1 MKKIVA
7 TLACLGVIFTAAV
20 SCQKDDSIDTNSTK
34 KTKSERPIRTIENP
48 EERQPFNIYE
58 VFRPDN
64 SLTAPTEEN
73 FYTVDGKKFTIDSAF
88 LLLITANNRPN
99 TPLKYQLYNQEGQ
112 AKNVTHWVL
121 VLQNASAQRTNI
133 WLNFYVENKK
143 NHPEYTPLSEATEY
157 FKPGFLQIAD
167 NGRGGKPWNY
177 TKTFRIKFFE
187 LNGING
193 SRTSGNASIRAL
205 IEEKSANGR
214 KIEINYK
221 GEIHQRDYNIR

>member
-73 FYTVDGKKFTIDSAF
+73 FYSINGKKFTINAASILFIAVS
-88 LLLITANNRPN
+88 NKPN
-99 TPLKYQLYNQEGQ
+99 TPLKYQLYNKDGQ
-112 AKNVTHWVL
+112 AINATHWIL
-121 VLQNASAQRTNI
+121 VFGSPNAKTTNI
-133 WLNFYVENKK
+133 ALNFYVENKK
-143 NHPEYTPLSEATEY
+143 NYPEYTPLSEATEY
-157 FKPGFLQIAD
+157 FKPGFFQIAN
-167 NGRGGKPWNY
+167 NGKRENPWDH
-177 TKTFRIKFFE
+177 TKSFRIKFFE
-187 LNGING
+187 LNDINNP
-193 SRTSGNASIRAL
+193 STSGKMSVKII
-205 IEEKSANGR
+205 IEEKGTNGR

-221 GEIHQRDYNIR
+221 GEIRQRDYNIR